1 MQKEIGTLAGHIWQ
15 SLNKEGELS
24 AAKLKKMTQAKAPVF
39 DWAVGWLMRE
49 DKTVVT
55 PGEAILACPI
65 EIVNAAARPGL
76 PQLTR
81 SGRGGLA

>member
-24 AAKLKKMTQAKAPVF
+24 AAKLKKMTQAKTPLF

-55 PGEAILACPI
+55 PGKRSWR
-65 EIVNAAARPGL
+65 ARL
-76 PQLTR
+76 K
-81 SGRGGLA
+81 